1 MPLRLPPL
9 DHLKH
14 FHVAAKHLSFQA
26 AAAELHVTP
35 AAVSQRVRALEAE
48 LGVRLFERLTRKVL
62 LTEEGSA
69 LAAKVEEALR
79 IISKGVADLD
89 RRRSGRALTISTTTT
104 FAEQCLLPLLAR
116 FNAQFPQTEV
126 RVLASNHLVDF
137 EVEAVDFAVRQGL
150 GVYEG
155 CTSQA
160 LMDDLYVVVCAPR
173 TRSTRVFEGNKW
185 LDLPIFDVEW
195 PIDAPDAPTWDNW
208 FKLNGFSTAKRR
220 RRTSVSFEALA
231 IRAAINGQGLS
242 LVHRAHIAHELQTG
256 ELCCPF
262 GAERTFRPGFR
273 YYLVSPEKVRN
284 PKAEPFSS
292 WLLKN
297 VARLGT

>member
-1 MPLRLPPL
+1 MTHKLPPL
-9 DHLKH
+9 DHLKY
-14 FHVAAKHLSFQA
+14 FHTAAKHLSFQT

-35 AAVSQRVRALEAE
+35 AAISQRVRSLES
-48 LGVRLFERLTRKVL
+48 LLDVRLFERLTRKVL
-62 LTEEGSA
+62 LTEDGSA
-69 LAAKVEEALR
+69 LAAKVDEALR
-79 IISKGVADLD
+79 IIAKGVADLD

-137 EVEAVDFAVRQGL
+137 EVETVDFAVRQGL

-155 CTSQA
+155 CTSQ
-160 LMDDLYVVVCAPR
+160 LLLDDLYVVVCAPQIR
-173 TRSTRVFEGNKW
+173 AGGVFESGKW

-195 PIDAPDAPTWDNW
+195 PIDAPDAPTWGNW
-208 FKLNGFSTAKRR
+208 FKANGMRAGKGQ

-231 IRAAINGQGLS
+231 IRAAINGQGLT
-242 LVHRAHIAHELQTG
+242 LIHRVHIARELATG

-262 GAERTFRPGFR
+262 GEERTFRPGFR
-273 YYLVSPEKVRN
+273 YYLVSPERARN
-284 PKAEPFSS
+284 PKVELISS

-297 VARLGT
+297 VAQLGT